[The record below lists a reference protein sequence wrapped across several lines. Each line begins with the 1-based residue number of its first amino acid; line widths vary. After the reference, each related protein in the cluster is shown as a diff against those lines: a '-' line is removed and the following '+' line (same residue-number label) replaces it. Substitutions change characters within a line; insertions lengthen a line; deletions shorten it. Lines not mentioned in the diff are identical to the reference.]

1 MGGAIVLKLA
11 AEYQRELRGIIGLES
26 TAFAPGRYNEY
37 LHHPA
42 IHGGE
47 LAASY
52 TYALCA
58 PQSPE
63 SNARE
68 NWWYYSQAGPGVY
81 AGDVHYYSN
90 DWDGRAGHHA
100 HRHAHLQGVAA
111 DRGVRLLLHAGDDA
125 GRRRSDPGRARHGH
139 EGHRALPDDR
149 ELSALPRVSAA
160 RTRFHEGTELTE
172 GTC

>member
-11 AEYQRELRGIIGLES
+11 ADYQRELRGIVGLES
-26 TAFAPGRYNEY
+26 SAFAPGRYNEF

-52 TYALCA
+52 TYGLCA

-81 AGDVHYYSN
+81 AGDVHFYSI
-90 DWDGRAGHHA
+90 DWDGREAI
-100 HRHAHLQGVAA
+100 RTIDTSRLQSVAA
-111 DRGVRLLLHAGDDA
+111 DRRVRLLVHTGHDAPGCRVDSGRAAGDHE
-125 GRRRSDPGRARHGH
+125 RH
-139 EGHRALPDDR
+139 RPLPDDR
-149 ELSALPRVSAA
+149 ELSGCSAS
-160 RTRFHEGTELTE
+160 
-172 GTC
+172 TCCPSSMS